1 MRNSLSK
8 MGPATSK
15 EWTCCFGLHVRTAT
29 IIIGMWHLFLN
40 VLSLGILAA
49 IIRDPAM
56 MQELDGGFDDY
67 TRVGFNEQD
76 APALPT
82 PLSKIDPPYAY
93 RDHSLAYH
101 NVDMGGIVCM
111 CFIVSTLMLIY
122 GASKYKPSHLLPF
135 FCLQL
140 FDFAITTLTAAGYL
154 CYLRSI
160 HRIIDQTHKLP
171 WREEFLKLSPQRLSI
186 VVLLVFISVVLLK
199 AYTIGIVWRCYKY
212 LTIRQ
217 HNLRTML
224 PYIIPDISSRQE
236 RDYNTLL
243 PDYEEAIAQSMKQP
257 PPPYY
262 QVVMSAAG
270 ENGQTAT
277 TVSRATL
284 VQTEPN
290 RSDSNAENTPPA
302 YNEHDTAG
310 PNSNATNETATIP
323 SASTAAERQTDIV
336 LPKVTA
342 E

>member
-1 MRNSLSK
+1 MRNSLFK

-56 MQELDGGFDDY
+56 MQELDGGAFDEY
-67 TRVGFNEQD
+67 PHVGINEQD

-186 VVLLVFISVVLLK
+186 IVLLVFISVVLLK

-217 HNLRTML
+217 HNLRSML

-262 QVVMSAAG
+262 QVVMTAAA
-270 ENGQTAT
+270 ENGQPSS

-284 VQTEPN
+284 VQSDGN
-290 RSDSNAENTPPA
+290 RIDSNAEITPPA
-302 YNEHDTAG
+302 YHEHDTVGTSA
-310 PNSNATNETATIP
+310 ETGASQ
-323 SASTAAERQTDIV
+323 SAIVVERSTGND
-336 LPKVTA
+336 LPKITNGQAVA
-342 E
+342 